1 MDPLIQGLMAVGA
14 LLVCI
19 VPHEVAHGYVAFRL
33 GDPTAKAAGRL
44 SLNPIPHLDPIG
56 SVLLPVAILLLGYFT
71 GGPMI
76 IFGWAKPVP
85 INPNYFRDPW
95 RGMLWVGLAGPATNI
110 LTALVTAEIGRG
122 LIALGVLNR
131 WVLAFLAL
139 VVLISLV
146 LALFNLI
153 PLPPLDGSRVLAYFL
168 PSRWRLGF
176 LRLEQV
182 GFVIVIVL
190 VLLGILNVVFQGAGE
205 IWLRLVGL
213 EWAIRSGLLS

>member
-1 MDPLIQGLMAVGA
+1 VDPLIQGLMAVGA
-14 LLVCI
+14 LFLCVI
-19 VPHEVAHGYVAFRL
+19 PHEVAHGYVAFRL

-44 SLNPIPHLDPIG
+44 SLNPIRHLDPIG
-56 SVLLPVAILLLGYFT
+56 SLLLPVAILLLSQFT

-110 LTALVTAEIGRG
+110 LTALVTAWIGRG
-122 LIALGVLNR
+122 LIALGVQNK

-168 PSRWRLGF
+168 PGRWRLGF

-182 GFVIVIVL
+182 GFVIIIVL

-205 IWLRLVGL
+205 IWLRLVGW
-213 EWAIRSGLLS
+213 EWAIRSGLLF